1 MNHFTTLCLAEHYN
15 RELCLNRHW
24 KKHTTVLL
32 NNSTVLCSYVGQ
44 SLVFNWMHDQ
54 GKKNKTDKTSNDLG
68 IVVSGHKQA
77 LKGSALDLLNGSSCP
92 YWLPKYPF
100 LNVFQYKNRE
110 QTHSKLCHLK
120 NNYFPTVISS
130 GFGRL
135 RQIMPPADI
144 VVRAGKSCMYYSA
157 EQLEI
162 LFHV

>member
-1 MNHFTTLCLAEHYN
+1 MNHFTTHCLAEHYN

-32 NNSTVLCSYVGQ
+32 NNSTVVYSYVGQ
-44 SLVFNWMHDQ
+44 SLHDQ
-54 GKKNKTDKTSNDLG
+54 GKENKTNKTSNDLG

-77 LKGSALDLLNGSSCP
+77 LKGFCFVKLILLP

-100 LNVFQYKNRE
+100 LNVFQYKNRK
-110 QTHSKLCHLK
+110 QTHSKRRLK

-135 RQIMPPADI
+135 RQMMPPADI
-144 VVRAGKSCMYYSA
+144 VVRAGKSCMSYSA

-162 LFHV
+162 VFHV